1 MIESFPGI
9 TDRLAEPQGARVQL
23 TIGLVNNMP
32 DPALESTERQFRE
45 LLSIAGEAYDLRLRL
60 FSFPEVMRD
69 EAARAYVAEHYD
81 PIDDLWSGTCDGLVV
96 TGAEPRTPS
105 LPNETYW
112 PPLAR
117 LVDWASETAT
127 PTVWSCLAA
136 HGAVLHLDGIERQ
149 PVGEKISGVFRCRI
163 VADTTITA
171 QLPSSWQVPH
181 SRLNTLDPRRLTEAG
196 YEILSISEEAGVDM
210 FQLRRHTLFLFLQGH
225 PEYDGGALFRE
236 YRRDVGRFLAGTRSQ
251 YPEMPRSYFDAD
263 TAHVLEHFR
272 ARAERRRTPEWLVE
286 FPACDSSLTSRR
298 PWGDVA
304 VSLYKN
310 WLAAVEGERTA
321 TSLGNGGS
329 ASIRAGRFT

>member
-1 MIESFPGI
+1 MSESLPVI

-45 LLSIAGEAYDLRLRL
+45 LLGIAGAAYDLRLRL

-81 PIDDLWSGTCDGLVV
+81 PIDDLWSGACDGLVV

-105 LPNETYW
+105 LSNEAYW

-127 PTVWSCLAA
+127 PSIWSCLAA
-136 HGAVLHLDGIERQ
+136 HAAVLHLDGIERQ

-163 VADTTITA
+163 VANNTITA
-171 QLPSSWQVPH
+171 ELPGSWQVPH
-181 SRLNTLDPRRLTEAG
+181 SRLNTLDPRQLTEAG

-210 FQLRRHTLFLFLQGH
+210 FQLRRHALFLFLQGH

-236 YRRDVGRFLAGTRSQ
+236 YRRDVGRFLTGTRRQ

-263 TAHVLEHFR
+263 AAQVLEHFR
-272 ARAERRRTPEWLVE
+272 ARAERWRTPDWLAE
-286 FPACDSSLTSRR
+286 FPACDSSLLSRQ
-298 PWGDVA
+298 PWGNVA

-321 TSLGNGGS
+321 TSLGSDGS
-329 ASIRAGRFT
+329 GSLRARFT